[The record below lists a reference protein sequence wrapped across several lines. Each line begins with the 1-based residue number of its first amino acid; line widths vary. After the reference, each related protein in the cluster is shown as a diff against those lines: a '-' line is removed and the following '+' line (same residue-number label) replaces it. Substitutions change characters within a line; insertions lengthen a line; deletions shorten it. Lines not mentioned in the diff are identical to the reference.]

1 MTRSS
6 DPRSPPSGRSTARAT
21 DEFFGERKG
30 WDSRMLQDQRAYER
44 VAMRAQVT
52 CIVDSHTSRGVS
64 GNLSQGGMQVEASD
78 LKAKEAVQLS
88 FRLPLSG
95 VAVDVVGVV
104 AWGDEKRHGIQ
115 FTYMGAQSRQSI
127 LQYIREQMER

>member
-1 MTRSS
+1 
-6 DPRSPPSGRSTARAT
+6 
-21 DEFFGERKG
+21 
-30 WDSRMLQDQRAYER
+30 
-44 VAMRAQVT
+44 
-52 CIVDSHTSRGVS
+52 
-64 GNLSQGGMQVEASD
+64 MQVEASD

-115 FTYMGAQSRQSI
+115 LCLASFLGPVRRFNLAHPKLLI
-127 LQYIREQMER
+127 P